1 MPANKGRKPP
11 HDLVDIKLR
20 CGVIVRD
27 TESRLWRWKPW
38 PEGESGGDI
47 ISWQKA
53 GVLREWKSRQ
63 MQNN

>member
-11 HDLVDIKLR
+11 HELVDIKLR

-27 TESRLWRWKPW
+27 TESRLWRWREW

-47 ISWQKA
+47 ISWQRA
-53 GVLREWKSRQ
+53 GALKEWKNQ
-63 MQNN
+63 QNAE